1 MSMPAAVQIIRKS
14 SLQPIPWKNG
24 GGITHEV
31 IRVPA
36 SAEPFLWRVSI
47 AHIESAGAFSD
58 FAGYQ
63 RTMVLLR
70 GAGMALDFAN
80 GERRVL
86 RQIGELVQFDG
97 ALRVHCELLGGPC
110 MDLNLMVAKTAAS
123 AATRVQRLN
132 APLLLRARSEESV
145 LLACV
150 QGTIVLEG
158 DGADV
163 AALEPGDVALL
174 PQAAR
179 PARFTPADCA
189 AGAQAFIARMR
200 S

>member
-1 MSMPAAVQIIRKS
+1 MSMPAAVLIIRKS
-14 SLQPIPWKNG
+14 SLPPIRWKNG

-31 IRVPA
+31 IRVPP

-47 AHIESAGAFSD
+47 AHIETAAAFSD

-70 GAGMALDFAN
+70 GAGMALQFAN
-80 GERRVL
+80 GERQVL
-86 RQIGELVQFDG
+86 RQIGDLAQFDG
-97 ALRVHCELLGGPC
+97 ALRVHCELLDGPC

-123 AATRVQRLN
+123 ASTRVQRLH
-132 APLLLRARSEESV
+132 APLLLEACSEEAV

-150 QGTIVLEG
+150 QGTIVLQG
-158 DGADV
+158 DGADA

-174 PQAAR
+174 PQAAQ
-179 PARFTPADCA
+179 PARCTPADSA
-189 AGAQAFIARMR
+189 AGALAFIARMR
-200 S
+200 I